1 MALIPFQPGAH
12 AVITDLNFLSHY
24 DAVMRNVDNR
34 NYSVYGNGRLTGLL
48 DLFGAKTPTIQSK
61 YEWFEKNRIYPKI
74 KATCAGGS
82 ANAAVTFSLTSDD
95 NISYTDQDPYIGT
108 VTNKYSV
115 PVVGDQIQIKPASG
129 TVSANTYVTALITAV
144 SVSSGA
150 NGEFTAYP
158 IVSGESIPAI
168 SSADEIIITGN
179 AYGEGSATP
188 SARST
193 QSTKRSNN
201 IQIFKAT
208 GESTRVANCT
218 KLWFKDDVTGAEYGM
233 IQEEGEQFTIFL
245 DARELGLLTG
255 KNLTNV
261 TLANVYANLSTPIEM
276 TQGLIPSIFSRGNTE
291 TYSPITGYT
300 VADLNNSI
308 VTLDQQKGAK
318 RNMWLHGME
327 FGLQLDDELADYT
340 KNGAITYGQFKG
352 SEEKAIDLGFRTVSK
367 GGYTFQKKL
376 LDAFSDVQ
384 SLGASG
390 YGYTFEAMVLPM
402 DDATDASGKKIP
414 PFQLRYLQENGKTS
428 EEMHVEFV
436 DLRKVG
442 DTGVDKVQYRYSSMI
457 GLQAIGMNRTI
468 YQYRG

>member
-12 AVITDLNFLSHY
+12 NVITDLNFLSHY

-48 DLFGAKTPTIQSK
+48 DLFGAKTPTTQSK
-61 YEWFEKNRIYPKI
+61 YEWFEKDRIYPKI
-74 KATCAGGS
+74 KATCSAGS
-82 ANAAVTFSLTSDD
+82 ANAAVTFDLVAAD
-95 NISYTDQDPYIGT
+95 NISYTDQSPYIGT

-115 PVVGDQIQIKPASG
+115 PVVGDQIQIKPSSG

-144 SVSSGA
+144 SVSSGS
-150 NGEFTAYP
+150 NGQFTAYP
-158 IVSGESIPAI
+158 IVDGESIPAI
-168 SSADEIIITGN
+168 STADEIIITGN
-179 AYGEGSATP
+179 AYGEGSGTP
-188 SARST
+188 ASRST
-193 QSTKRSNN
+193 KDTKRSNN

-208 GESTRVANCT
+208 GSSTRVANCT
-218 KLWFKDDVTGAEYGM
+218 KLWFRDDETGKEYGM

-245 DARELGLLTG
+245 DVRELGLLTG

-276 TQGLIPSIFSRGNTE
+276 TEGLIPAIFNRGNTA
-291 TYSPITGYT
+291 TYSPITGFT
-300 VADLNNSI
+300 VADLNDMI
-308 VTLDQQKGAK
+308 ATLDQQKGAK
-318 RNMWLHGME
+318 QNMWLHGME

-352 SEEKAIDLGFRTVSK
+352 TEEKAIDLGFRTVSK
-367 GGYTFQKKL
+367 SGYSFRKKL

-414 PFQLRYLQENGKTS
+414 PFQLRYLQENGKKS
-428 EEMHVEFV
+428 EEMNVEFF
-436 DLRKVG
+436 DGRKSS
-442 DTGVDKVQYRYSSMI
+442 DTGVDKVEYRYSSHI
-457 GLQAIGMNRTI
+457 GLQAIGMNRTV